1 MSNPFS
7 QQLLNWFDQHG
18 RKDLP
23 WQQEI
28 SAYRVWISEI
38 MLQQTQV
45 TTVIPYYK
53 RFMYSFP
60 TIETL
65 ASAHQDQILHH
76 WTGLGYYARARN
88 LYKTAQ
94 IVVNQFKGTLPDSVE
109 QLETLPGIGRSTA
122 GAIRAIAFQ
131 KPATILDGNVKR
143 VLARYHAID
152 GWPGQKAVSNQLWT
166 VAEQHTPSVRIADYT
181 QAIMDLGATLC
192 TRTRPRCQECPV
204 SNECQ
209 AFKTNNLTSYPGKKP
224 RREQPIRKCL
234 FLIIRNQAGE
244 ILLEQRPASGLWGG
258 LWVFPQ
264 CDEEANIKDIC
275 DQLSCHVDSWQL
287 LPQKRHTFSHFHLD
301 YRPVL
306 VSATQQSSIMD
317 SPSIVWYNP
326 ISPLEVGTAQPVK
339 QLLQQL
345 TA

>member
-23 WQQEI
+23 WQRGI
-28 SAYRVWISEI
+28 TAYRVWVSEI

-45 TTVIPYYK
+45 TTVIPYYQ
-53 RFMYSFP
+53 RFMASFP

-65 ASAHQDQILHH
+65 ASAPQDQVLHH

-88 LYKTAQ
+88 LHKTAQ
-94 IVVNQFKGTLPDSVE
+94 IVVNEFKGTLPDSVE

-122 GAIRAIAFQ
+122 GAVRAIAFQ

-192 TRTRPRCQECPV
+192 TRTRPRCQECPL

-209 AFKTNNLTSYPGKKP
+209 AFKTNNPTSYPGKKP
-224 RREQPIRKCL
+224 HREQPIRKSL
-234 FLIIRNQAGE
+234 FLIIRNPAGE

-264 CDEEANIKDIC
+264 CDKEAEIKDIC
-275 DQLSCHVDSWQL
+275 NQLNCHVDSWQL

-306 VSATQQSSIMD
+306 ITAKQQSYIMD

-326 ISPLEVGTAQPVK
+326 TSPLDVGTAQPVK